1 MSRAFYLDFVQLF
14 ELVRI
19 STRGRKRFHFVNEI
33 VAIFYVKVSIFYYYG
48 LLACHSTSDL
58 AATEIC
64 SENITAT
71 IKWKKTATF
80 LLSITCRA
88 SIKTKWCLLLT
99 DIAADSE
106 ISSYHL
112 IIICLSNKSCSKR
125 VIAVW

>member
-1 MSRAFYLDFVQLF
+1 MMSRAFYLDFVQLF

-71 IKWKKTATF
+71 F

-106 ISSYHL
+106 ISSYHHL
-112 IIICLSNKSCSKR
+112 FE
-125 VIAVW
+125 